1 MKKAV
6 ILDLIKD
13 LPDELDPEEVMY
25 RIFLREK
32 LEAAERAAAAG
43 DVLTQ
48 DEVEAQSDEWL
59 K

>member
-13 LPDELDPEEVMY
+13 MPDELDPEEVMY

-32 LEAAERAAAAG
+32 LEAAERAVAAG